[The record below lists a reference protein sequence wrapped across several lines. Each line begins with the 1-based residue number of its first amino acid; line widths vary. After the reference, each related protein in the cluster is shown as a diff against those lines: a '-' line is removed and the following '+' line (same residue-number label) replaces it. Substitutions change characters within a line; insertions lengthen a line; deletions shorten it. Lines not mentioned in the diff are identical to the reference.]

1 MIRRSLQLRIAL
13 MTSLLIAVSCMTMM
27 VLLGGSGLR
36 RMEEIGKNIEA
47 FELHLDSE
55 GTAADNSAHVVPG
68 LSPDRPSGETSGMMP
83 DWSQNLPSGET
94 SGSVPGETPQ
104 ASFDPQGMSREK
116 NLTIVIDEAQARF
129 TLTNWYVTAGVT
141 LLSGII
147 AYFVSGRAL
156 RPLEDFSRQIEK
168 VQLTNLEDM
177 HVSTDTL
184 TEFRSIA
191 DSFNDML
198 DRLHV
203 AFAAQRQFTGN
214 AAHELRTPLALLQM
228 RLDAFV
234 EEHPDTDEELTQL
247 IVSLREQTERLA
259 ETVTILLEMSSAQ
272 HIPRTDHVSLLPMLE
287 EIVTDLTPLAEQKQ
301 VALSFGGDDV
311 SLLASDRLLSR
322 LFFNLTENA
331 IKYNRPGGSVSLS
344 VTSAGNIAAAPGDAG
359 CSVPAAH
366 SSTTAGTA
374 AFNVALSTSDNTSR
388 LTDSALESGIV
399 VTLTDTG
406 FGIPEEDWETI
417 FQPFYR
423 LESSRSRQQ
432 GGVGLGLA
440 LAGEIVK
447 LHNGTL
453 RVVESSSAGTT
464 IRVTLPFS
472 S

>member
-1 MIRRSLQLRIAL
+1 MIRRSLQWRIAL
-13 MTSLLIAVSCMTMM
+13 MTSLLIAVSCITMM

-55 GTAADNSAHVVPG
+55 GA
-68 LSPDRPSGETSGMMP
+68 TS
-83 DWSQNLPSGET
+83 DSSVT
-94 SGSVPGETPQ
+94 VVPGETPQ

-191 DSFNDML
+191 DSFNEML
-198 DRLHV
+198 DRLHTS
-203 AFAAQRQFTGN
+203 FAAQRQFTGN

-301 VALSFGGDDV
+301 VALSFGGDDA

-344 VTSAGNIAAAPGDAG
+344 VTSAGKIAAAPGEAG

-366 SSTTAGTA
+366 GSATAGTS
-374 AFNVALSTSDNTSR
+374 AFNVAVSTSDNVSGR
-388 LTDSALESGIV
+388 TDCALESGIV

-447 LHNGTL
+447 LHHGTL
-453 RVVESSSAGTT
+453 RVVKSSSAGTT

>member
-1 MIRRSLQLRIAL
+1 MIRRSLQWRIAL
-13 MTSLLIAVSCMTMM
+13 MTSLLIAVSCITMM

-47 FELHLDSE
+47 LELRQHSKDATSGDSASAAPRVPSDASLHLTPE
-55 GTAADNSAHVVPG
+55 
-68 LSPDRPSGETSGMMP
+68 
-83 DWSQNLPSGET
+83 
-94 SGSVPGETPQ
+94 ETPQ
-104 ASFDPQGMSREK
+104 ASFNPQGLSHEK
-116 NLTIVIDEAQARF
+116 NLTIVIDEAQAQF
-129 TLTNWYVTAGVT
+129 TLTNWYVTAAVT

-156 RPLEDFSRQIEK
+156 RPLEDFSSQIEK
-168 VQLTNLEDM
+168 VQLTNLENM

-184 TEFRSIA
+184 IEFRSIA

-228 RLDAFV
+228 RLDAFT
-234 EEHPDTDEELTQL
+234 EEHPDTDEALTQL
-247 IVSLREQTERLA
+247 VISLREQTERLSK
-259 ETVTILLEMSSAQ
+259 TVTILLEMSSAQ
-272 HIPRTDHVSLLPMLE
+272 HIPRTDHVWLLPMLE
-287 EIVTDLTPLAEQKQ
+287 EIVADLTPLAEQKH
-301 VALSFGGDDV
+301 VTLSFGGDDV

-331 IKYNRPGGSVSLS
+331 IKYNRPGGSVLLS
-344 VTSAGNIAAAPGDAG
+344 VTGAD
-359 CSVPAAH
+359 
-366 SSTTAGTA
+366 
-374 AFNVALSTSDNTSR
+374 D
-388 LTDSALESGIV
+388 IV
-399 VTLTDTG
+399 VTLKDTG

-423 LESSRSRQQ
+423 LGSSRSRQQ

-447 LHNGTL
+447 LHNGTI
-453 RVVESSSAGTT
+453 RVVKSSSAGTT
-464 IRVTLPFS
+464 LRVTLPFS

>member
-1 MIRRSLQLRIAL
+1 MIRRSLQWRIAL
-13 MTSLLIAVSCMTMM
+13 MTSLLIAVSCITMM

-47 FELHLDSE
+47 LELRLDSKE
-55 GTAADNSAHVVPG
+55 AASGDSASATSRVPSDT
-68 LSPDRPSGETSGMMP
+68 SP
-83 DWSQNLPSGET
+83 NLK
-94 SGSVPGETPQ
+94 PGETPQ
-104 ASFDPQGMSREK
+104 ASFNPQGLSREK

-156 RPLEDFSRQIEK
+156 RPLEDFSSQIEK
-168 VQLTNLEDM
+168 VQLTNLENM

-184 TEFRSIA
+184 IEFRSIA
-191 DSFNDML
+191 HSFNDML

-228 RLDAFV
+228 RLDAFA
-234 EEHPDTDEELTQL
+234 EEHPDTDDELTQL
-247 IVSLREQTERLA
+247 VTSLREQTERLSK
-259 ETVTILLEMSSAQ
+259 TVTILLEMSSAQ
-272 HIPRTDHVSLLPMLE
+272 HIPRTDHVWLLPMLE
-287 EIVTDLTPLAEQKQ
+287 EIVADLTPLAEQKH
-301 VALSFGGDDV
+301 VTLSFGGDDV

-331 IKYNRPGGSVSLS
+331 IKYNRRGGSVSLS
-344 VTSAGNIAAAPGDAG
+344 VTS
-359 CSVPAAH
+359 
-366 SSTTAGTA
+366 
-374 AFNVALSTSDNTSR
+374 
-388 LTDSALESGIV
+388 TDDIV
-399 VTLTDTG
+399 VTLKDTG

-423 LESSRSRQQ
+423 LDSSRSRQQ

-447 LHNGTL
+447 LHNGTI
-453 RVVESSSAGTT
+453 RVVKSSSAGTT
-464 IRVTLPFS
+464 LRVTLPFS

>member
-1 MIRRSLQLRIAL
+1 MIRRSLQWRIAL
-13 MTSLLIAVSCMTMM
+13 MTSLLIAVSCITMM

-47 FELHLDSE
+47 LELRLDSKE
-55 GTAADNSAHVVPG
+55 AASGDSASATSHVPSDT
-68 LSPDRPSGETSGMMP
+68 SP
-83 DWSQNLPSGET
+83 NLK
-94 SGSVPGETPQ
+94 PGETPQ
-104 ASFDPQGMSREK
+104 ASFNPQGLSREK

-156 RPLEDFSRQIEK
+156 RPLEDFSSQIEK
-168 VQLTNLEDM
+168 VQLTNLENM

-184 TEFRSIA
+184 IEFRSIA

-228 RLDAFV
+228 RLDAFA
-234 EEHPDTDEELTQL
+234 EEHPDTDDELTQL
-247 IVSLREQTERLA
+247 VTSLREQTERLSK
-259 ETVTILLEMSSAQ
+259 TVTILLEMSSAQ
-272 HIPRTDHVSLLPMLE
+272 HIPRTDHVWLLPMLE
-287 EIVTDLTPLAEQKQ
+287 EIVADLTPLAEQKH
-301 VALSFGGDDV
+301 VTLSFGGDDV

-331 IKYNRPGGSVSLS
+331 IKYNRRGGSVSLS
-344 VTSAGNIAAAPGDAG
+344 VTS
-359 CSVPAAH
+359 
-366 SSTTAGTA
+366 
-374 AFNVALSTSDNTSR
+374 
-388 LTDSALESGIV
+388 TDDIV
-399 VTLTDTG
+399 VTLKDTG
-406 FGIPEEDWETI
+406 FGVPEEDWETI

-423 LESSRSRQQ
+423 LDSSRSRQQ

-447 LHNGTL
+447 LHNGTI

-464 IRVTLPFS
+464 LRVTLPFS

>member
-1 MIRRSLQLRIAL
+1 MIRRSLQWRIAL
-13 MTSLLIAVSCMTMM
+13 MTSLLIATSCMTMM
-27 VLLGGSGLR
+27 LLLGGSGLR
-36 RMEEIGKNIEA
+36 RMEEIGRNLQALELQMDSTEKNNR
-47 FELHLDSE
+47 S
-55 GTAADNSAHVVPG
+55 S
-68 LSPDRPSGETSGMMP
+68 SPDSDDSAASVHVPS
-83 DWSQNLPSGET
+83 
-94 SGSVPGETPQ
+94 
-104 ASFDPQGMSREK
+104 ASFDPQNMSREK
-116 NLTIVIDEAQARF
+116 NLTIVVGEAQAQF
-129 TLTNWYVTAGVT
+129 TMTNWYVTIGVT

-156 RPLEDFSRQIEK
+156 RPLEDFSQQIEK

-228 RLDAFV
+228 RLDAFA
-234 EEHPDTDEELTQL
+234 EEHPDMDDELRHL
-247 IVSLREQTERLA
+247 ITSLREQTERLA
-259 ETVTILLEMSSAQ
+259 ETVTILLEMSSARY
-272 HIPRTDHVSLLPMLE
+272 IPRTDYVSLLPMLE
-287 EIVTDLTPLAEQKQ
+287 EIVTDLTPLAEKKQ
-301 VALSFGGDDV
+301 VALSFSGEDA
-311 SLLASDRLLSR
+311 SLYASDRLLSR

-331 IKYNRPGGSVSLS
+331 IKYNRPGGSVSLAVS
-344 VTSAGNIAAAPGDAG
+344 VSKGEPEHPLTGAGQVDSKSLARAEQLGQSERFGQSKPLAQ
-359 CSVPAAH
+359 SK
-366 SSTTAGTA
+366 
-374 AFNVALSTSDNTSR
+374 LSTLSVQSRTS
-388 LTDSALESGIV
+388 TKGGVSGSGSSILI
-399 VTLTDTG
+399 TLKDTG

-447 LHNGTL
+447 LHQGTL

-464 IRVTLPFS
+464 LQVTLPFS

>member
-13 MTSLLIAVSCMTMM
+13 MTSLLIAISCMTMM

-47 FELHLDSE
+47 LELRLDSE
-55 GTAADNSAHVVPG
+55 GATSDSLVPV
-68 LSPDRPSGETSGMMP
+68 
-83 DWSQNLPSGET
+83 
-94 SGSVPGETPQ
+94 VPGETPQ

-129 TLTNWYVTAGVT
+129 TLINWYVTAGVT

-191 DSFNDML
+191 DSFNEML
-198 DRLHV
+198 DRLHTS
-203 AFAAQRQFTGN
+203 FAAQRQFTGN

-247 IVSLREQTERLA
+247 IASLREQTERLA

-301 VALSFGGDDV
+301 VALSFGGDDA

-344 VTSAGNIAAAPGDAG
+344 VSIAGDVAAAPGEAS

-366 SSTTAGTA
+366 GSATAGTA
-374 AFNVALSTSDNTSR
+374 AFNVAVSTSDNTSR
-388 LTDSALESGIV
+388 LTDCALESGIV

-453 RVVESSSAGTT
+453 RVVKSSSAGTT

>member
-1 MIRRSLQLRIAL
+1 MIRRSLQWRIAL
-13 MTSLLIAVSCMTMM
+13 MTSLLIATSCMTMM
-27 VLLGGSGLR
+27 LLLGGSGLR
-36 RMEEIGKNIEA
+36 RMEEIGRNLQALELQMDSTEKNNR
-47 FELHLDSE
+47 S
-55 GTAADNSAHVVPG
+55 S
-68 LSPDRPSGETSGMMP
+68 SPDSDDSAASVHVPS
-83 DWSQNLPSGET
+83 
-94 SGSVPGETPQ
+94 
-104 ASFDPQGMSREK
+104 ASFDPQNMSREK
-116 NLTIVIDEAQARF
+116 NLTIVIGEAQAQF
-129 TLTNWYVTAGVT
+129 TMTNWYVTIGVT

-156 RPLEDFSRQIEK
+156 RPLEDFSSQIEK

-184 TEFRSIA
+184 AEFRSIA

-228 RLDAFV
+228 RLDAFA
-234 EEHPDTDEELTQL
+234 EEHPDMDDELRHL
-247 IVSLREQTERLA
+247 ITSLREQTERLA
-259 ETVTILLEMSSAQ
+259 ETVTILLEMSSARY
-272 HIPRTDHVSLLPMLE
+272 IPRTDYVSLLPMLE
-287 EIVTDLTPLAEQKQ
+287 EIVTDLTPLAEKKQ
-301 VALSFGGDDV
+301 VALSFSGEDV
-311 SLLASDRLLSR
+311 SLYASDRLLSR

-331 IKYNRPGGSVSLS
+331 IKYNRPGGSVSLAVS
-344 VTSAGNIAAAPGDAG
+344 VSKGEPEHPLTGAGQVDSKPLAQAEQLGQSERLGQSKPLAQSKP
-359 CSVPAAH
+359 SK
-366 SSTTAGTA
+366 
-374 AFNVALSTSDNTSR
+374 LSTLSVQSRTS
-388 LTDSALESGIV
+388 TKGGVSGSGSSI
-399 VTLTDTG
+399 LIMLKDTG

-447 LHNGTL
+447 LHQGTL

-464 IRVTLPFS
+464 LQVTLPFS

>member
-1 MIRRSLQLRIAL
+1 MIRRSLQWRIAL
-13 MTSLLIAVSCMTMM
+13 MTSLLIAVSCITMM

-47 FELHLDSE
+47 LELRLHSKDATSGDSASAAPRVPSDASLHL
-55 GTAADNSAHVVPG
+55 
-68 LSPDRPSGETSGMMP
+68 MP
-83 DWSQNLPSGET
+83 E
-94 SGSVPGETPQ
+94 ETPQ
-104 ASFDPQGMSREK
+104 ASFNPQGLSHEK

-156 RPLEDFSRQIEK
+156 RPLEDFSSQIEK
-168 VQLTNLEDM
+168 VQLTNLENM

-184 TEFRSIA
+184 IEFRSIA

-228 RLDAFV
+228 RLDAFA
-234 EEHPDTDEELTQL
+234 EEHPDTDDELTQL
-247 IVSLREQTERLA
+247 VTSLREQTERLSK
-259 ETVTILLEMSSAQ
+259 TVTILLEMSSAQ
-272 HIPRTDHVSLLPMLE
+272 HIPRTDHVWLLPMLE
-287 EIVTDLTPLAEQKQ
+287 EIVADLTPLAEQKH
-301 VALSFGGDDV
+301 VTLSFGGDDV

-331 IKYNRPGGSVSLS
+331 IKYNRRGGSVSLS
-344 VTSAGNIAAAPGDAG
+344 VTS
-359 CSVPAAH
+359 
-366 SSTTAGTA
+366 
-374 AFNVALSTSDNTSR
+374 
-388 LTDSALESGIV
+388 TDDIV
-399 VTLTDTG
+399 VTMKDTG

-423 LESSRSRQQ
+423 LDSSRSRQQ

-447 LHNGTL
+447 LHNGTI

-464 IRVTLPFS
+464 LRVTLPFS

>member
-1 MIRRSLQLRIAL
+1 MIRRSLQWRIAL
-13 MTSLLIAVSCMTMM
+13 MTSLLIAVSCITMM

-47 FELHLDSE
+47 MELRQHSKDATSGDSASAAPRVPSDASLHLTPE
-55 GTAADNSAHVVPG
+55 
-68 LSPDRPSGETSGMMP
+68 
-83 DWSQNLPSGET
+83 
-94 SGSVPGETPQ
+94 ETPQ
-104 ASFDPQGMSREK
+104 ASFNPQGLSHEK
-116 NLTIVIDEAQARF
+116 NLTIVIDEAQAQF
-129 TLTNWYVTAGVT
+129 TLTNWYVTAAVT

-156 RPLEDFSRQIEK
+156 RPLEDFSSQIEK
-168 VQLTNLEDM
+168 VQLTNLENM

-184 TEFRSIA
+184 IEFRSIA

-228 RLDAFV
+228 RLDAFT
-234 EEHPDTDEELTQL
+234 EEHPDTDEALTQL
-247 IVSLREQTERLA
+247 VISLREQTERLSK
-259 ETVTILLEMSSAQ
+259 TVTILLEMSSAQ
-272 HIPRTDHVSLLPMLE
+272 HIPRTDHVWLLPMLE
-287 EIVTDLTPLAEQKQ
+287 EIVADLTPLAEQKH
-301 VALSFGGDDV
+301 VTLSFGGDDV

-331 IKYNRPGGSVSLS
+331 IKYNRPGGSVLLS
-344 VTSAGNIAAAPGDAG
+344 VTGAD
-359 CSVPAAH
+359 
-366 SSTTAGTA
+366 
-374 AFNVALSTSDNTSR
+374 D
-388 LTDSALESGIV
+388 IV
-399 VTLTDTG
+399 VTMKDTG

-423 LESSRSRQQ
+423 LDSSRSRQQ

-447 LHNGTL
+447 LHNGTI
-453 RVVESSSAGTT
+453 RVVKSSSAGTT
-464 IRVTLPFS
+464 LRVTLPFS

>member
-1 MIRRSLQLRIAL
+1 MIRRSLQWRIAL
-13 MTSLLIAVSCMTMM
+13 MTSLLIAVSCITMM

-47 FELHLDSE
+47 LELRLHSKDATSGDSASAAPRVPSDALLHLTPE
-55 GTAADNSAHVVPG
+55 
-68 LSPDRPSGETSGMMP
+68 
-83 DWSQNLPSGET
+83 
-94 SGSVPGETPQ
+94 ETPQ
-104 ASFDPQGMSREK
+104 ASFNPQGLSHEK

-156 RPLEDFSRQIEK
+156 RPLEDFSSQIEK
-168 VQLTNLEDM
+168 VQLTNLENM

-184 TEFRSIA
+184 IEFRSIA

-198 DRLHV
+198 DRLQV

-228 RLDAFV
+228 RLDAFT
-234 EEHPDTDEELTQL
+234 EEHPDTDEALTQL
-247 IVSLREQTERLA
+247 VISLREQTERLSK
-259 ETVTILLEMSSAQ
+259 TVTILLEMSSAQ
-272 HIPRTDHVSLLPMLE
+272 HIPRTDHVWLLPMLE
-287 EIVTDLTPLAEQKQ
+287 EIVADLTPLAEQKH
-301 VALSFGGDDV
+301 VTLSFDGDDV

-331 IKYNRPGGSVSLS
+331 IKYNRPGGSVLLS
-344 VTSAGNIAAAPGDAG
+344 VTGAD
-359 CSVPAAH
+359 
-366 SSTTAGTA
+366 
-374 AFNVALSTSDNTSR
+374 D
-388 LTDSALESGIV
+388 IV
-399 VTLTDTG
+399 VTMKDTG

-423 LESSRSRQQ
+423 LDSSRSRQQ

-447 LHNGTL
+447 LHNGTI
-453 RVVESSSAGTT
+453 RVVKSSSAGTT
-464 IRVTLPFS
+464 LRVTLPFS

>member
-1 MIRRSLQLRIAL
+1 MIRRSLQWRIAL
-13 MTSLLIAVSCMTMM
+13 MTSLLIATSCMTMM
-27 VLLGGSGLR
+27 LLLGGSGLR
-36 RMEEIGKNIEA
+36 RMEEIGRNLLA
-47 FELHLDSE
+47 LELQMDSTE
-55 GTAADNSAHVVPG
+55 KDNRSS
-68 LSPDRPSGETSGMMP
+68 SPDSDDSSASVHVPS
-83 DWSQNLPSGET
+83 
-94 SGSVPGETPQ
+94 
-104 ASFDPQGMSREK
+104 ASFDPQNMSREK
-116 NLTIVIDEAQARF
+116 NLTIVVGEAQAQF
-129 TLTNWYVTAGVT
+129 TMTNWYVTIGVT

-156 RPLEDFSRQIEK
+156 RPLEDFSSQIEK

-184 TEFRSIA
+184 VEFRSIA

-228 RLDAFV
+228 RLDAFA
-234 EEHPDTDEELTQL
+234 EEHLDMDDDLRHL
-247 IVSLREQTERLA
+247 ITSLREQTERLA
-259 ETVTILLEMSSAQ
+259 ETVTILLEMSSARY
-272 HIPRTDHVSLLPMLE
+272 IPRTDPVSLLPMLE
-287 EIVTDLTPLAEQKQ
+287 EIVTDLTPLAEKKQ
-301 VALSFGGDDV
+301 VALSYSGDEV
-311 SLLASDRLLSR
+311 SLYASDRLLSR

-331 IKYNRPGGSVSLS
+331 IKYNRPGGSVSLAVS
-344 VTSAGNIAAAPGDAG
+344 VSNGNQEPSLLGAGTVESKLSEQSELSGQSKPSAQSELLGKLSTLSGQSKLSAKGGISRSDAG
-359 CSVPAAH
+359 I
-366 SSTTAGTA
+366 
-374 AFNVALSTSDNTSR
+374 L
-388 LTDSALESGIV
+388 I
-399 VTLTDTG
+399 TLKDTG

-447 LHNGTL
+447 LHQGTI

-464 IRVTLPFS
+464 LQVTLPFS